1 VSAVTEAEIEEL
13 DKSVEIAALIR
24 ASEAGYAR
32 DYRKGVAFG
41 HAADRRRLDAFTLGL
56 LDALAHRIG
65 VRHETIKLLA
75 YVHTLL
81 EHGPGQIARTSFR
94 EFMALGTTPV
104 LARYVAGGRHHILRV
119 LSGNPP
125 QVGRFAELLTEE
137 LGDS

>member
-1 VSAVTEAEIEEL
+1 MTEAEIEEL
-13 DKSVEIAALIR
+13 DKAIEIAMLIR

-65 VRHETIKLLA
+65 VRHETVLLLA
-75 YVHTLL
+75 YVHSLL
-81 EHGPGQIARTSFR
+81 EHGPGQTARNFFR
-94 EFMALGTTPV
+94 EFLALGKTPV

-125 QVGRFAELLTEE
+125 RAGRFAELLAEE
-137 LGDS
+137 LGES